1 MAHIQLAVI
10 SEADTA
16 QGHDGHRD
24 AHDQDPHDR
33 DAPTHHEHTGPTSD
47 HGAELHFT
55 ALGASPSTEV
65 LPFPDGPVRSTFAD
79 LQYPAPLLPPDPD
92 PDRA

>member
-1 MAHIQLAVI
+1 MAHTQLAVI
-10 SEADTA
+10 SEADEA
-16 QGHDGHRD
+16 QDHDDHHE
-24 AHDQDPHDR
+24 AHEQDQHDR
-33 DAPTHHEHTGPTSD
+33 DAPAHHEHTSPTSD

-55 ALGASPSTEV
+55 ALGVSSSTEA
-65 LPFPDGPVRSTFAD
+65 LPFPDGPLRSTLAD